1 MMNDRRKKI
10 NLPSLSAGAMLLCA
24 SNLCAQDW
32 PQWRGPQ
39 RDGHVQKFSAPAKWP
54 DSLKQVW
61 KVEVGA
67 GLASPVVAAG
77 KIYLLTRD
85 GDDEI
90 VSCYRL
96 TDGSRVWQQRYTS
109 PFIPNVQAVIT
120 RYFPA
125 SQGKGPFA
133 TPVVYKDRLYT
144 LGVDRV
150 LLCFDAKN
158 GALKWRQHYL
168 KQSIPDKLVYKCQP
182 CSCGQDEKEYSA
194 PGECPACRMGL
205 TPIGLE
211 TTASLGGEGNYYGTS
226 ASPLIDGKI
235 GIVNI
240 GNLTGGSVI
249 AFDLRSGQ
257 EKWRWQGPPP
267 SSSSPIIATLH
278 GTRQIV
284 VLTRENLAGLD
295 VTTGQQLW
303 SFAIESNAQ
312 IVTPIVFD
320 DLVIFSA
327 YRSPTTAVR
336 IKKERSAWAA
346 KKAWSTNEVKLYT
359 STPVLVGDKLYGL
372 SYANR
377 GQFFAMEARTGK
389 LLWTSEGRQAQ
400 GAAILSAGA
409 ALLAL
414 TDEAKLIAMTPEVAS
429 YITLANYQVA
439 SSPTWAHPVIWE
451 KNILVKDETALTLWR
466 IN

>member
-1 MMNDRRKKI
+1 
-10 NLPSLSAGAMLLCA
+10 LWP
-24 SNLCAQDW
+24 QDW
-32 PQWRGPQ
+32 PQWRGLQ

-67 GLASPVVAAG
+67 GLSSPVIANG

-96 TDGSRVWQQRYTS
+96 ADGGRIWQQRYTS

-133 TPVVYKDRLYT
+133 TPVIYKDRLYT
-144 LGVDRV
+144 LGIDRV
-150 LLCFDAKN
+150 LSCFDAKS
-158 GALKWRQHYL
+158 GELKWRQHYQ
-168 KQSIPDKLVYKCQP
+168 KQNIPDKLVYKCSP
-182 CSCGQDEKEYSA
+182 CGCGQDDKEYSA

-205 TPIGLE
+205 AALGME
-211 TTASLGGEGNYYGTS
+211 TTASLGEGNYYGTS
-226 ASPLIDGKI
+226 ASPLIDGKT

-249 AFDLRSGQ
+249 AFDLQNGQ

-267 SSSSPIIATLH
+267 SSSSPIITTLH
-278 GTRQIV
+278 GARQIV
-284 VLTRENLAGLD
+284 VLTRENFAGLD
-295 VTTGQQLW
+295 VATGQQLW

-312 IVTPIVFD
+312 IVTPIVFE
-320 DLVIFSA
+320 DLVVFSA
-327 YRSPTTAVR
+327 YRSPTTAIR
-336 IKKERSAWAA
+336 IKKGGSSWSAE
-346 KKAWSTNEVKLYT
+346 KAWGMNDVTLYT

-372 SYANR
+372 SYTNR
-377 GQFFAMEARTGK
+377 GQFFAMEVRTGK

-414 TDEAKLIAMTPEVAS
+414 TDEAKLIVMTLDISS
-429 YITLANYQVA
+429 YKTLAIYQVA

-451 KNILVKDETALTLWR
+451 RNVLVKDETALTLWR
-466 IN
+466 ME